1 MSEIK
6 VLAELDHI
14 RKRPGMYIGDTKNP
28 THLIKEVLDN
38 SLDELLNG
46 FANSI
51 AINYDNKGNVSI
63 ADNGR
68 GFPIHS
74 VTLPDGTIE
83 DSVIV
88 SLGRLFSGS
97 KFDDKT
103 YNISKGTHGVG
114 LSAVNALSKTMSMI
128 IKDREN
134 KLKVYYYLFE
144 KGNLKSKQTKILD
157 KEIPFSTKTNFTVD
171 PTYFNTIEFDTK
183 LLEKEVF
190 LISAKYPNYNI
201 YLNDKLVPKG
211 TMEDFVR
218 WICGIA
224 PTTPLFHSNYIHAST
239 KEEISVYYTYENK
252 SVDPVGDVNL
262 GFCEGHF
269 LTNFATIFY
278 NVVKSDYDQL
288 TRAEI
293 LNGFRY
299 YISLKLKEPKYDSQN
314 KIRMTKSIGHLTG
327 TYLKKDLSIKIT
339 DKFFKNKFNELLNAK
354 QYKIAAKYLKPKSSR
369 VSTENPLKD
378 CEKIPGDILYIL
390 EGDSAEGTL
399 KEVRNAKTEAI
410 LPVNGKIINA
420 TKIGIDK
427 AVTTKLKYMLEA
439 LGVDPSKKKYNYRYN
454 KVKVICDADPDGL
467 HISVLVSIAIWRFA
481 PDLLKEGRFSIII
494 PPLYGASKKDKFIP
508 IYSHKDVATYTSQG
522 YTIKRFKGLGE
533 MNAKELD
540 AIIQDPLEYIGTY
553 PKNDKEE
560 SIVYEIMT
568 EPFRK
573 KEICQDS
580 RFSLETLT
588 KLIKGT
594 YSHER

>member
-46 FANSI
+46 FADTISI
-51 AINYDNKGNVSI
+51 DYDTKGNVSI

-68 GFPIHS
+68 GFPIHE
-74 VTLPDGTIE
+74 VTLPDGKKE
-83 DSVIV
+83 DSVV
-88 SLGRLFSGS
+88 SALGKLFSGA
-97 KFDDKT
+97 KFDDNT
-103 YNISKGTHGVG
+103 YDISKGTHGVG
-114 LSAVNALSKTMSMI
+114 LSAVNALSKTMSMT
-128 IKDREN
+128 IKYREN
-134 KLKVYYYLFE
+134 KLVAYHYNFVN
-144 KGNLKSKQTKILD
+144 GNLKNKTSKVLD
-157 KEIPFSTKTNFTVD
+157 TELPFSTKTNFTVD
-171 PTYFNTIEFDTK
+171 PQYFNTVLFDTK
-183 LLEKEVF
+183 LLEKELF
-190 LISAKYPNYNI
+190 LISAKHSNCKI
-201 YLNDKLVPKG
+201 YVNGKELPKG
-211 TMEDFVR
+211 TMEDYVK

-224 PTTPLFHSNYIHAST
+224 STTPLFHANYKHAST
-239 KEEISVYYTYENK
+239 KESVDVYFTYENK
-252 SVDPVGDVNL
+252 TVEPVGDVNL
-262 GFCEGHF
+262 GLCEGNY
-269 LTNFATIFY
+269 LNSFATLFY
-278 NVVKSDYDQL
+278 NIVKQDYNGL
-288 TRAEI
+288 TRSEI
-293 LNGFRY
+293 LNGFRF
-299 YISLKLKEPKYDSQN
+299 YISLNLKEPKYDSQN
-314 KIRMTKSIGHLTG
+314 KKRMVKSVSHLLG
-327 TYLKKDLSIKIT
+327 TYLKKDIGIKLT
-339 DKFFKNKFNELLNAK
+339 DKFFKDRFSELLEAK
-354 QYKIAAKYLKPKSSR
+354 QYKIAAKILKPKSTR
-369 VSTENPLKD
+369 VSTDNPLKD
-378 CEKIPGDILYIL
+378 CEKMPGDILYIL

-439 LGVDPSKKKYNYRYN
+439 LGVDPSKKKNTYRYN

-467 HISVLVSIAIWRFA
+467 HISVLVAIAIWRFA

-494 PPLYGASKKDKFIP
+494 PPLYGATKKSEFIP
-508 IYSHKDVATYTSQG
+508 IYSQKDVATYTSKG

-568 EPFRK
+568 EPSVK
-573 KEICQDS
+573 KQICQDS

-588 KLIKGT
+588 SIIKGT
-594 YSHER
+594 YDVK